1 MNKVV
6 PDMKY
11 KVSFTNGKG
20 HSEFYETQGA
30 CLLSLERN
38 MYSNTFMNLLM
49 RCLTFNPADRPSLQE
64 LKRVIDGAIV
74 ILNAEE
80 EKLRNPYFD
89 SMGRNLKYH
98 RGLPE
103 HEFPVKPHLPPR
115 FSLRGSLQLDYTHRT
130 PDSRARVDAVSFAQA
145 GSASD
150 MIGGNTAMYSVQPV
164 KYDLLPATV
173 KVKDE
178 EAARDKPGSGSIS

>member
-1 MNKVV
+1 
-6 PDMKY
+6 
-11 KVSFTNGKG
+11 
-20 HSEFYETQGA
+20 
-30 CLLSLERN
+30 

-49 RCLTFNPADRPSLQE
+49 RCLTLNPADRPSLQE

-80 EKLRNPYFD
+80 ENLRNPYFD

-130 PDSRARVDAVSFAQA
+130 TPPNAPNVPKRRFIAFVPS
-145 GSASD
+145 
-150 MIGGNTAMYSVQPV
+150 I
-164 KYDLLPATV
+164 DL
-173 KVKDE
+173 
-178 EAARDKPGSGSIS
+178 

>member
-1 MNKVV
+1 
-6 PDMKY
+6 
-11 KVSFTNGKG
+11 
-20 HSEFYETQGA
+20 
-30 CLLSLERN
+30 

-74 ILNAEE
+74 TLNAEE

-130 PDSRARVDAVSFAQA
+130 PDPRARVDAVSFAQA

-150 MIGGNTAMYSVQPV
+150 TIGGNTAMYSVQPV